1 MFRRPAATLIALL
14 ALCAASLFTGRA
26 ALASSD
32 VPLRVGDVVKVVL
45 PGEAAFDTAL
55 QIDRD
60 GRITLPE
67 AGVVRIAGLVPE
79 DALEV
84 VRATLAPVYRDLE
97 RLDLLVQDRRL
108 IVTVLGYVK
117 SPGQV
122 DLPLDSSIQVALNAA
137 GGLAPGAQLDKMQL
151 RRGGELQTFDYK
163 RYLDTGDPAS
173 VPVLQPLD
181 QLFVPASPL
190 TGNVQIE
197 FDAATLTSSGDAGD
211 DAEAVTVF
219 GEVHRPGTFSLKEGA
234 TVIDMLMRAGGVTR
248 YAGIEQIRVIS
259 GGQPVPFNMR
269 EYLDTGNNGL
279 MPGLRNGDTV
289 FVPQG
294 TEAVSSGARTVFV
307 MGEVFKPGAY
317 EIEPGV
323 SFLDVL
329 ANAGGPTRFAETRQ
343 IRILRA
349 DGKSTPFDLQAFSEN
364 GAGSLPGIEPGDA
377 VLVPEKADM
386 NEKSWLKVPSSRAV
400 RIIGAVER
408 PGRYEWSDE
417 MNLLDL
423 LAHAGGP
430 RAQADTAHL
439 QILSARDGSSMRT
452 IEFDLKRYLA
462 KGDVAGPMPR
472 VNAGDTIVLPELP
485 QDVNDA
491 RSQWTR
497 LASDRAIY
505 IIGQVGAPGRYAF
518 EEGFSFVDV
527 LTAAEGPT
535 RDADLRTVRVTRRE
549 NGNTHV
555 FQVNLSSYLETGD
568 RSLLPEVQSGDV
580 IYIPD
585 LKRDWLEISKEST
598 VRVLGAVGAP
608 GRYRYDE
615 SMTILD
621 LLAEAGGPTTSALQD
636 RILVVTRTNDDQK
649 AAKFDLEA
657 FASSGDPTLLP
668 LLRRGDT
675 VYVPGR
681 EQSAWFEVM
690 DGVRDVVAILSM
702 VKLATDL

>member
-259 GGQPVPFNMR
+259 GGRPVPFNMR
-269 EYLDTGNNGL
+269 EYLDTGNDGL

-386 NEKSWLKVPSSRAV
+386 NEKSWLKVASSRAV

>member
-234 TVIDMLMRAGGVTR
+234 TVIDMLM
-248 YAGIEQIRVIS
+248 

-386 NEKSWLKVPSSRAV
+386 NEKSWLKVASSRAV

>member
-323 SFLDVL
+323 SVLVVL

-386 NEKSWLKVPSSRAV
+386 NEKSWLKVASSRAV

>member
-1 MFRRPAATLIALL
+1 MRHRRVSTLL
-14 ALCAASLFTGRA
+14 ALLVLCCAGLFVEQA
-26 ALASSD
+26 ALAD
-32 VPLRVGDVVKVVL
+32 DQTPLRVGDVVRVML
-45 PGEAAFDTAL
+45 PGEAAFDAAL
-55 QIDRD
+55 QIDGD
-60 GRITLPE
+60 GRIALPE
-67 AGVVRIAGLVPE
+67 AGVVRIAGLVRT

-84 VRATLAPVYRDLE
+84 VRAALSPVYRDLA

-108 IVTVLGYVK
+108 VVTVLGYVK

-122 DLPLDSSIQVALNAA
+122 DLPLDSSVQVALNAA

-151 RRGGELQTFDYK
+151 RRGSQVQTFDYK

-173 VPVLQPLD
+173 VPELQPLD
-181 QLFVPASPL
+181 QIFVPASPL

-197 FDAATLTSSGDAGD
+197 FDAATLTSTGDAGD

-219 GEVHRPGTFSLKEGA
+219 GEVHRPGTFTLREGA

-259 GGQPVPFNMR
+259 GGRPVPFNMR
-269 EYLDTGNNGL
+269 EYLDTGNDGL

-289 FVPQG
+289 FIPQS
-294 TEAVSSGARTVFV
+294 TEAVSSGARTVFI

-317 EIEPGV
+317 ETEAGV

-349 DGKSTPFDLQAFSEN
+349 DGSATPFDLQAYTEGSA
-364 GAGSLPGIEPGDA
+364 GALPSIQPGDA

-386 NEKSWLKVPSSRAV
+386 NEKSWLKVAPSRAV
-400 RIIGAVER
+400 RIIGAVEK

-439 QILSARDGSSMRT
+439 QILTARDGGSMRA
-452 IEFDLKRYLA
+452 IEFDLKRYLVQ
-462 KGDVAGPMPR
+462 GDAAGPLPS
-472 VNAGDTIVLPELP
+472 VGAGDTIVMPELP

-535 RDADLRTVRVTRRE
+535 RNADLRTVRVTRRE
-549 NGNTHV
+549 NGTTRV
-555 FQVNLSSYLETGD
+555 FQVNLSAYLETGD
-568 RSLLPEVQSGDV
+568 RSMLPMVQSGDV

-585 LKRDWLEISKEST
+585 LQRDWLDISKEST

-608 GRYRYDE
+608 GRYRFDD

-621 LLAEAGGPTTSALQD
+621 LLAEAGGPSTSALQD
-636 RILVVTRTNDDQK
+636 RILVVTRINDEQQ
-649 AAKFDLEA
+649 ATKFDLEA

-668 LLRRGDT
+668 LLGPGDT

-681 EQSAWFEVM
+681 EQSAWFEIM

>member
-26 ALASSD
+26 ALAASD
-32 VPLRVGDVVKVVL
+32 VPLRVGDMVKVVL
-45 PGEAAFDTAL
+45 PGEAAFDAAL

-97 RLDLLVQDRRL
+97 RLDLVVQDRRL

-259 GGQPVPFNMR
+259 GGRPVPFNMR
-269 EYLDTGNNGL
+269 EYLDTGNDGL

-329 ANAGGPTRFAETRQ
+329 ANAGGPTRFAETRH

-349 DGKSTPFDLQAFSEN
+349 DGRSTPFDLQAFSEN

-386 NEKSWLKVPSSRAV
+386 NEKSWLKVASSRAV

-439 QILSARDGSSMRT
+439 QILTARDGSSMRT
-452 IEFDLKRYLA
+452 IEFDLKRYLT
-462 KGDVAGPMPR
+462 KGDVAGPLPR
-472 VNAGDTIVLPELP
+472 VSAGDTIVLPELP

-568 RSLLPEVQSGDV
+568 RSLLPEVHSGDV

>member
-349 DGKSTPFDLQAFSEN
+349 DGRSTPFDLQAFSEN

-386 NEKSWLKVPSSRAV
+386 NEKSWLKVASSRAV

>member
-323 SFLDVL
+323 SVLVVL

-386 NEKSWLKVPSSRAV
+386 NEKSWLKVASSRAV

-585 LKRDWLEISKEST
+585 LKRDWLDISKEST